1 MGTTSRQAPNH
12 QPMNQERLLQLLGEL
27 LPAHS
32 PGGDEGEIDRILLP
46 YFRDC
51 CRDARIDS
59 AENLV
64 GMLPGTG
71 SRRPI
76 MVVAHKDEVAMIVKR
91 VEDDGSL
98 RVEALGG
105 VPPWKYGEGPVD
117 ILTADGPVAGVMGVG
132 SLHTTRETPLVEEAR
147 HKPLDWSM
155 VRVFT
160 CRTVEELTRLGIG
173 AGTRLVVSRSR
184 KGPMVLG
191 DCVAGFGLDDKAALA
206 VMLEAMREI
215 AAGETPPQDIYFVA
229 SSTEE
234 QMGCGATVAADHLP
248 VDTMLALE
256 IGPVADEY
264 GLVLDERPIVWYRD
278 STGTYTKSF
287 CDELVA
293 TGAKLGIGVQRAVYS
308 HAGSDASC
316 ARSAGQVGRVAC
328 LSFPAQNTHGFE
340 VAPMEG
346 ILNMGRILLACLRE
360 A

>member
-1 MGTTSRQAPNH
+1 M
-12 QPMNQERLLQLLGEL
+12 
-27 LPAHS
+27 
-32 PGGDEGEIDRILLP
+32 
-46 YFRDC
+46 
-51 CRDARIDS
+51 DS
-59 AENLV
+59 AENIV
-64 GMLPGTG
+64 GLLPGSG

-76 MVVAHKDEVAMIVKR
+76 IVVAHKDEVGMIVKR
-91 VEDDGSL
+91 VEEDGSL
-98 RVEALGG
+98 RVEGLGG

-117 ILTADGPVAGVMGVG
+117 ILTSGGPVPAVMGVG

-160 CRTVEELTRLGIG
+160 CRTADELAGLGIG

-184 KGPMVLG
+184 KGPVLLG

-206 VMLEAMREI
+206 VMLEAMREL
-215 AAGETPPQDIYFVA
+215 AGGPPPPQDIYFVA

-234 QMGCGATVAADHLP
+234 QMGCGATVVANNLP

-264 GLVLDERPIVWYRD
+264 GLELDERPIVWYRD
-278 STGTYTKSF
+278 STVTYTKSF

-293 TGAKLGIGVQRAVYS
+293 TGEKLGIGVQRAVYG

-316 ARSAGQVGRVAC
+316 ARSSGQVGRVAC

-340 VAPMEG
+340 VAPVQG
-346 ILNMGRILLACLRE
+346 ILNMQRMLLAYLRE
-360 A
+360 T